1 MSAGRSKGGR
11 VFVISS
17 PSGGG
22 KTTVVDRLCQSLPR
36 LVRSVSATTRSP
48 RSGERPGKDYQF
60 VTVEAF
66 TSVIRNK
73 ELLEWAS
80 VHEAYYG
87 TPKAPVVSALK
98 RGRDIILSIDVQGAQ
113 QIQRTLGRRA
123 ILIFLMPPSMEQL
136 RKRLKQRKT
145 DLPEAIRRRLATA
158 RREMACASWY
168 DHIVINDELDH
179 AVAQVRAIIEGT
191 RSKQVKRGKV

>member
-1 MSAGRSKGGR
+1 MSAKAPRAGH

-22 KTTVVDRLCQSLPR
+22 KTTVVDRLCQAMPR
-36 LVRSVSATTRSP
+36 LYRSVSATTRPP
-48 RSGERPGKDYQF
+48 RSGERQGRDYRF
-60 VTVEAF
+60 LTVEDF
-66 TSVIRNK
+66 TALIRNK

-87 TPKAPVVSALK
+87 TPKAAVAAALA
-98 RGRDIILSIDVQGAQ
+98 RGRDVILSIDVQGAQ
-113 QIQRTLGRRA
+113 QIQRTLGRHA
-123 ILIFLMPPSMEQL
+123 VLIFLMPPSMEQL

-145 DLPEAIRRRLATA
+145 DSPEAIRHRLAAA

-168 DHIVINDELDH
+168 DYRVINDELDH
-179 AVAQVRAIIEGT
+179 AVAQVRDIIEGT
-191 RSKQVKRGKV
+191 RPKQAKGGKA

>member
-1 MSAGRSKGGR
+1 MSAAALKTGH

-22 KTTVVDRLCQSLPR
+22 KTTVADRLCEALPR
-36 LVRSVSATTRSP
+36 LVRSVSATTRAP
-48 RSGERPGKDYQF
+48 RSGERPGKDYRF

-66 TSVIRNK
+66 TALIRNK

-87 TPKAPVVSALK
+87 TPKAPVAAALH
-98 RGRDIILSIDVQGAQ
+98 RGRDVILSIDVQGAQ

-123 ILIFLMPPSMEQL
+123 VLIFLMPPSMEQL
-136 RKRLKQRKT
+136 RRRLKQRKT
-145 DLPEAIRRRLATA
+145 DSPEAIRRRLAAA

-168 DHIVINDELDH
+168 DHVVINDQLDH
-179 AVAQVRAIIEGT
+179 AVEQVREIIEGA
-191 RSKQVKRGKV
+191 RLKQAKRGKA